1 LSSQL
6 SSQGPAA
13 ELPAAP
19 VSELQRAMDT
29 YRQTFGHAVPGT
41 VAMLFSSQPGPL
53 LMEIRQAIALG
64 RPVPAWSVHAK
75 RVSDSPDR
83 WTQVA

>member
-1 LSSQL
+1 MSQPL
-6 SSQGPAA
+6 ESPVVPA
-13 ELPAAP
+13 PP
-19 VSELQRAMDT
+19 VSELQRAMDA

-41 VAMLFSSQPGPL
+41 VSMLFSQQPGPL

-64 RPVPAWSVHAK
+64 RPVPAWRVYAK
-75 RVSDSPDR
+75 RAADSPDR

>member
-1 LSSQL
+1 MN
-6 SSQGPAA
+6 A
-13 ELPAAP
+13 
-19 VSELQRAMDT
+19 

-41 VAMLFSSQPGPL
+41 VAMLFSQQPGPL
-53 LMEIRQAIALG
+53 LMEIRQAIALA

-75 RVSDSPDR
+75 RVADSPER